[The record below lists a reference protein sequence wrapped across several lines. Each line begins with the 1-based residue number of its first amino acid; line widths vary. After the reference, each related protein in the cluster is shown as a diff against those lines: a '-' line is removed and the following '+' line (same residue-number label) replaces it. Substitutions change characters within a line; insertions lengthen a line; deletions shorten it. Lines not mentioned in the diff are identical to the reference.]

1 MKKLIASKGEIIT
14 PTPPVSETP
23 EIDPIGK
30 VAAAKAAE
38 ILSPSVT
45 TDDDSSDADEI
56 TRAEPKASDQLAE
69 LRKTLLHQRLE
80 NFFGDDADRIIYEN
94 GEIDFELLRNWVENQ
109 GSDRPERSADGRG
122 SYSRPE
128 ISHRPFFDLRA

>member
-1 MKKLIASKGEIIT
+1 
-14 PTPPVSETP
+14 
-23 EIDPIGK
+23 
-30 VAAAKAAE
+30 
-38 ILSPSVT
+38 
-45 TDDDSSDADEI
+45 
-56 TRAEPKASDQLAE
+56 LAE

-80 NFFGDDADRIIYEN
+80 NFFGDDADRIINEN

-122 SYSRPE
+122 SYSHPE